1 MQWQPRYEGLV
12 IEVPLGWTE
21 LPSHMPDDEVWP
33 LLELLARSSREPVEL
48 LSLDWDDLDA
58 RVPRV
63 HERMI
68 VAIRVPAAVD
78 VAALERRLGCCR
90 GLWLRDAGGHWPSP
104 FWHEREV
111 KAPLVLWLLAD
122 LRRPDHP
129 AAAWQ
134 IAELPVE
141 LLGGLTSEPIE
152 FVQLVEYTIAHRLTF
167 DELGTDAGAWL
178 RSAKW
183 AVAQR
188 LARRWSDC
196 APELIA
202 KLVELLLLGVAA
214 IRRVGVEAE
223 CEALVELGLAHAGDD
238 DIALTALARAFAE
251 LELLGPLIAIQPE
264 LPWGPR
270 ACAAMAAMLPREL
283 VPLRAAVSAPDF
295 PWTSRPLVFVNQ
307 PLHAWGQRLGTAGD
321 EAGLVGLLVLLVI
334 HMVVGAERA
343 KLLESLASLASTMA
357 VRDDELRAALVHARA
372 SFDTVAREGWSALP
386 EPVERESSLASNL
399 YVFIE
404 LVAVAH
410 GWTPQ
415 CRVAE
420 LRRMRARLARLL
432 DQVHDDPGLAAL
444 LHVTIGDLSAST
456 NEFRHASEHWQKAG
470 ELGGER
476 IGEDTL
482 LERQLFVMMRLDT
495 IDRELHTKLARSGW
509 GRDSPAWVILE
520 ALGLAKATPTDT
532 PFVVAMR
539 EALALERGRWD
550 LVLASNEPE
559 LVGRERHRRA
569 FRREWAQLALGNL
582 DHAWLE
588 IGSIDEPEYDDDDV
602 LLELTY
608 HRYALLE
615 ALRVG
620 DHDVV
625 CEVSNDALELEFELE
640 LRDALLLG
648 VQHLILASAWSR
660 AVLDHV
666 NRALSGLNKSALPS
680 VPWLL
685 EYYRQQPVLM
695 AAIAGQLMSDQL
707 GPLFHAT
714 FAGLP
719 EQLRS
724 DPQLHD
730 NLEHLID
737 ALSRTPEGPHRDLLN
752 HIDNFTAGL
761 ADPELAG
768 RLQKRVRELLALAQ
782 SGTQS
787 SKPAWISVQVL
798 PGSQA
803 PSTQ

>member
-1 MQWQPRYEGLV
+1 MQWLPRYEGLE

-58 RVPRV
+58 RVPHV
-63 HERMI
+63 HERML
-68 VAIRVPAAVD
+68 VAIRVPASVD
-78 VAALERRLGCCR
+78 AAAIERRLGRCR
-90 GLWLRDAGGHWPSP
+90 GLWLRDEGGHWPTP

-122 LRRPDHP
+122 LRRTEHP

-134 IAELPVE
+134 IAELPVD

-152 FVQLVEYTIAHRLTF
+152 FVRLVEYTLAHRLTF
-167 DELGTDAGAWL
+167 AEFGTDAGAWV

-188 LARRWSDC
+188 LVGRWSSC

-202 KLVELLLLGVAA
+202 KLVELLLLGVPA

-238 DIALTALARAFAE
+238 DIALTGLGRALAE
-251 LELLGPLIAIQPE
+251 LELLGALIAIQPE

-295 PWTSRPLVFVNQ
+295 PWTSRPVAFVNH
-307 PLHAWGQRLGTAGD
+307 PLQAWGERLRRVGD
-321 EAGLVGLLVLLVI
+321 EAGLVGLLVLLVLR
-334 HMVVGAERA
+334 MVAAAERT
-343 KLLESLASLASTMA
+343 KLLESLASPVA
-357 VRDDELRAALVHARA
+357 VRDDELRAALVHART

-386 EPVERESSLASNL
+386 EPVEREPSQTSNL

-415 CRVAE
+415 CRVPE

-444 LHVTIGDLSAST
+444 LHATIGDLSASS
-456 NEFRHASEHWQKAG
+456 NEFGRAREHWHEAG

-476 IGEDTL
+476 FDDDTL
-482 LERQLFVMMRLDT
+482 LERELLVMMRLDT
-495 IDRELHTKLARSGW
+495 IEPQLPTKIARSDGHAL
-509 GRDSPAWVILE
+509 DSPAWIIFE
-520 ALGLAKATPTDT
+520 ALGLAKATTNDT

-550 LVLASNEPE
+550 LVLASNEHD
-559 LVGRERHRRA
+559 LVGRELPRRA
-569 FRREWAQLALGNL
+569 YRRTWAQLALGNL
-582 DHAWLE
+582 EHAWLE
-588 IGSIDEPEYDDDDV
+588 LYGIDESEYDDDDA
-602 LLELTY
+602 LLELSY
-608 HRYALLE
+608 DRVALLE
-615 ALRVG
+615 ALRTA
-620 DHDVV
+620 DHGVV
-625 CEVSNDALELEFELE
+625 CEIAVDAVELELELGF
-640 LRDALLLG
+640 RDASLLG
-648 VQHLILASAWSR
+648 LQLVVLGLRWPGES
-660 AVLDHV
+660 VLDHA
-666 NRALSGLNKSALPS
+666 NRAFGSAQSGLPS
-680 VPWLL
+680 MSWVL
-685 EYYRQQPVLM
+685 EYYRRQPLMM
-695 AAIAGQLMSDQL
+695 AALAGTPASDQL
-707 GPLFHAT
+707 AT
-714 FAGLP
+714 YFQATLGRLP
-719 EQLRS
+719 EQLHS

-730 NLEHLID
+730 NLMHLIET
-737 ALSRTPEGPHRDLLN
+737 LSNAAEGPHRDLLN
-752 HIDNFTAGL
+752 HIDSFAAL
-761 ADPELAG
+761 ADPELTE
-768 RLQKRVRELLALAQ
+768 RLRKRVRELLDA
-782 SGTQS
+782 
-787 SKPAWISVQVL
+787 
-798 PGSQA
+798 
-803 PSTQ
+803 